1 MHRSLVGSVVG
12 LLLMT
17 SSVFAAAD
25 TTTATVT
32 SEISAPAITWSHTD
46 LAATANTP
54 VVLEPPHRPLV
65 LPFLYA
71 SSVLLQGYDAYA
83 TLTVLK
89 HGGTEVNPLL
99 KGIKS
104 PTALI
109 GLRAG
114 LTAMS
119 IIQAER
125 MWKRD
130 QRLGAVLT
138 MVAVNGFMAMAAVHN
153 YAVIERLNK

>member
-1 MHRSLVGSVVG
+1 MRRILVGSFVG

-17 SSVFAAAD
+17 SSVFAAD
-25 TTTATVT
+25 ETTMATVT
-32 SEISAPAITWSHTD
+32 SETTVLPVTWTHPD
-46 LAATANTP
+46 LAASSNAS
-54 VVLEPPHRPLV
+54 VVFEPPHRPLV

-71 SSVLLQGYDAYA
+71 GSVLLQGYDAYA

-89 HGGTEVNPLL
+89 QGGTEVNPLL

-104 PTALI
+104 PVALV

-114 LTAMS
+114 LTALS
-119 IIQAER
+119 IVQAER

-138 MVAVNGFMAMAAVHN
+138 MVAVNGFMAVAAVHN

>member
-1 MHRSLVGSVVG
+1 MRRILVGPLVG

-32 SEISAPAITWSHTD
+32 AENAVLPITWTHPG
-46 LAATANTP
+46 LAATNNTP
-54 VVLEPPHRPLV
+54 VVFEPPHRPRA

-71 SSVLLQGYDAYA
+71 GSVLLQGYDAYA

-104 PTALI
+104 PAALV

-114 LTAMS
+114 LTVLS
-119 IIQAER
+119 IVQAER

-138 MVAVNGFMAMAAVHN
+138 MVAVNGFMAIAAVHN
-153 YAVIERLNK
+153 AAVIERVQ